1 MIAMKYFGV
10 LDYIFMAIY
19 VLVLVGLGF
28 YLRRLASRSLDNY
41 IVGGRNLPWWA
52 MGVSGMANFF
62 DLTGTAVIVSFL
74 FLLGPQGLF
83 IEFRGGAV
91 LVLVFMM
98 LWTGKWHRRSGC
110 LTGAEW
116 NIFRFGDGWGGR
128 FAQQMSVFAT
138 VITTIGMLAY
148 LIVGAGSFLSMFLPY
163 TPMQC
168 SIVLLIL
175 ATLYNMVSG
184 FYGVV
189 ITDMFQVSIIMAAV
203 IYMTV
208 KAFMTVG
215 SSAEVSAI
223 AMQVTQNP
231 DWISAL
237 PKWCAHMPKG
247 YEVYKHLT
255 LFMSFYLV
263 RTIFGGMGTG
273 ADPRYFGARND
284 RECGLLSLLWTS
296 LMAFRWPLMIGVAVL
311 GLYTVHELCPDA
323 SALTRAGELVHA
335 QYPDVSKPEWG
346 ALVAG
351 LSNTPEQYS
360 SGLIAGLKTTLGA
373 DQWMEKMQMLSY
385 EGTVNPEK
393 ILPAVLLLG
402 VAKGMRGILV
412 IALIAAALSTFGSTV
427 NLATGM
433 LVNDFYKK
441 WIRPKASTRELI
453 FASWAGVVVLV
464 VCGTLFSVTL
474 KSINDVW
481 GWLMMGLGAA
491 FLVPSFLRLYW
502 WRFNGG
508 GCAIGSIV
516 GLIAAL
522 VQRVVAPNLNEIYQ
536 FIFTLGIG
544 LAGSIAGTLLTS
556 PTDPEVLNFF
566 YMKTRPFGVWG
577 HLKNSLPEDER
588 KKMTAE
594 HVYDLVSTPFALLWQ
609 TCLFLAPMMFVIHNW
624 PGFAWTL
631 GLCIFG
637 WVGLY
642 FFWYRKLPA
651 ANFYKD

>member
-1 MIAMKYFGV
+1 MVAMKYFGL
-10 LDYIFMAIY
+10 LDYIFMGIY
-19 VLVLVGLGF
+19 VMVLVGLGF
-28 YLRRLASRSLDNY
+28 YLKRLASRSLDNY
-41 IVGGRNLPWWA
+41 IVGGRNIPWWA
-52 MGVSGMANFF
+52 MGISGMANFL

-91 LVLVFMM
+91 LVLPFMM
-98 LWTGKWHRRSGC
+98 LWAGKWHRRSGC

-138 VITTIGMLAY
+138 VVTTIGMLAY
-148 LIVGAGSFLSMFLPY
+148 LIIGAGSFLSMFLPF

-168 SIVLLIL
+168 AIVLLVL
-175 ATLYNMVSG
+175 ASLYNMVSG

-189 ITDMFQVSIIMAAV
+189 FTDMFQVSIIMAAV
-203 IYMTV
+203 IYITV

-215 SSAEVSAI
+215 SSAEVSTI

-231 DWISAL
+231 DWISGM
-237 PKWCAHMPKG
+237 PKWQAHMPKG
-247 YEVYKHLT
+247 YEVYKHLI

-263 RTIFGGMGTG
+263 RTIFCGIGGG

-284 RECGLLSLLWTS
+284 RECGLLSLLWIS
-296 LMAFRWPLMIGVAVL
+296 LMAFRWPLMIGISVL
-311 GLYTVHELCPDA
+311 GLYLVHGLFPDA
-323 SALTRAGELVHA
+323 AALSAAGDLIHT
-335 QYPDVSKPEWG
+335 QYPDVAKPEWG
-346 ALVAG
+346 AL
-351 LSNTPEQYS
+351 
-360 SGLIAGLKTTLGA
+360 IAGLCNAPEHYSPELIEGLKTALGS
-373 DQWMEKMQMLSY
+373 DQWLEKMQMLSY

-412 IALIAAALSTFGSTV
+412 IALIAAALSTFGSIV

-433 LVNDFYKK
+433 MVNDFYKK

-453 FASWAGVVVLV
+453 FASWTSVALLV
-464 VCGTLFSVTL
+464 VCGFLFSVTL
-474 KSINDVW
+474 KNINDVW

-491 FLVPSFLRLYW
+491 FLVPGFLRLYW

-508 GCAIGSIV
+508 GCAIGAMV

-522 VQRVVAPNLNEIYQ
+522 VQRALAPDWNEIYQ
-536 FIFTLGIG
+536 FIFTLGVG
-544 LAGSIAGTLLTS
+544 LIGSIVGTLLTK
-556 PTDPEVLNFF
+556 PTDPEILKSF

-577 HLKNSLPEDER
+577 HLKSVLPEAER
-588 KKMTAE
+588 KMMTKE
-594 HVYDLVSTPFALLWQ
+594 HACDLASAPFALLWQ
-609 TCLFLAPMMFVIHNW
+609 TCLFLVPMMFVIHNW
-624 PGFAWTL
+624 QGLAWTL
-631 GLCIFG
+631 GLCTLSWI
-637 WVGLY
+637 GLW
-642 FFWYRKLPA
+642 FFWFRNLPA
-651 ANFYKD
+651 TNFYED